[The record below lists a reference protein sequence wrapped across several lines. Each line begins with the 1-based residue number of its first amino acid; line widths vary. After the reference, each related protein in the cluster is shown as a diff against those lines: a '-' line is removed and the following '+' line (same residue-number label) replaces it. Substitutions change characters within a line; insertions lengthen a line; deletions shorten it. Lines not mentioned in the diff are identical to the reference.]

1 MAVRQKVCVTSFF
14 LSLPSLSLSPSR
26 SSHVLS
32 RVVGW
37 TATEGF
43 DIQPLNGMGE
53 DDGRPMA
60 EESTSVFLLPEP
72 NTQCRVLK
80 EGGAE
85 AVVEVKEYTLP
96 THTVTMKAVK
106 GGKRK
111 ATKKTAESNAKK
123 KPKKKDEEKTQK
135 KKTKKKKPKAKKE
148 QPKAKKEQQVQKKQ
162 PLDKGSSTTE
172 SDAAPSPFS
181 LATVVQS
188 FKDPR
193 GPYMTDH
200 ISSPTYD

>member
-85 AVVEVKEYTLP
+85 AVVEVKDYTLP

-123 KPKKKDEEKTQK
+123 KPKKKM
-135 KKTKKKKPKAKKE
+135 KKKPKKRKPKRKNPKQKRNSRKQKRNSKCKKNNLWTRAH
-148 QPKAKKEQQVQKKQ
+148 PPPNLTRRLHRLVWP
-162 PLDKGSSTTE
+162 PLY
-172 SDAAPSPFS
+172 SP
-181 LATVVQS
+181 LRTLEV
-188 FKDPR
+188 
-193 GPYMTDH
+193 H
-200 ISSPTYD
+200 I